1 MPRIDVLVASALT
14 ASLLLMPLGFKAQ
27 GDSSRVEEE
36 SNSVSGLMP
45 AWLSCKELL
54 GEERHFCTQSAII
67 QYVSSHVVYPRRA
80 KNWGI
85 QGTVFVYFVVGED
98 GNVRDVKVLR
108 GVHRHLDLEA
118 VRVVQSMPK
127 FVPGFLE
134 GEFVPVEYTIPVK
147 FIIRR
152 PAGNRRP

>member
-1 MPRIDVLVASALT
+1 MQGVVGGGETLLYTVGNHPVCKQSCCLST
-14 ASLLLMPLGFKAQ
+14 ARQ
-27 GDSSRVEEE
+27 
-36 SNSVSGLMP
+36 
-45 AWLSCKELL
+45 
-54 GEERHFCTQSAII
+54 
-67 QYVSSHVVYPRRA
+67 
-80 KNWGI
+80 NWGI

>member
-1 MPRIDVLVASALT
+1 
-14 ASLLLMPLGFKAQ
+14 
-27 GDSSRVEEE
+27 
-36 SNSVSGLMP
+36 MP
-45 AWLSCKELL
+45 AWLSCKVSCCKWGGETLL
-54 GEERHFCTQSAII
+54 TQSAII

-127 FVPGFLE
+127 FVPGF
-134 GEFVPVEYTIPVK
+134 
-147 FIIRR
+147 
-152 PAGNRRP
+152 